1 MLIGIINWSK
11 KMIQYKSGNILDE
24 KTQAIVNTVNCV
36 GVMGRGIAL
45 EFKNRY
51 PDNFRAYALECK
63 RHQMMPGKMFIHPT
77 GELDYPQYII
87 NFPTKLHW
95 KEKSQIEYIQTGL
108 EDLVRIIDRYQI
120 RSIAVPP
127 LGCGLG
133 GLSWSVV
140 KPLIERSLG
149 RISDLSLVL
158 YEPSLTSLPST
169 TQSKTDIPQM
179 TTGRA
184 VLLYLMHTYKQASLD
199 PHITLLEIQKLMYF
213 AQESG
218 VNLKL
223 AYSKGL
229 YGPYANNL
237 RHVLLKLEG
246 TYTYG
251 YGVDGDDPTKTI
263 DLLPGSIQ
271 VAQTKLAEEPITRER
286 IQRVQKLVEG
296 FETPL
301 GLELLATVH
310 WIASKQNISD
320 NYRILQEMHAW
331 NTHKQIFTPR
341 QIMIAYEPLSQ
352 GDWLTKPSK

>member
-1 MLIGIINWSK
+1 
-11 KMIQYKSGNILDE
+11 MIQYKSGNILDE
-24 KTQAIVNTVNCV
+24 RTQAIVNTVNCV

-51 PDNFRAYALECK
+51 PENFRAYALACK
-63 RHQMMPGKMFIHPT
+63 RHQMLPGTMFVHHT

-95 KEKSQIEYIQTGL
+95 KEKSRIEYIQTGL
-108 EDLVRIIDRYQI
+108 EDLVKVINRYSI
-120 RSIAVPP
+120 HSIAVPP

-133 GLSWSVV
+133 GLSWSIV
-140 KPLIERSLG
+140 KPLIERTLG
-149 RISDLSLVL
+149 GIAELSLVI
-158 YEPSLTSLPST
+158 YEPNNKPIPST
-169 TQSKTDIPQM
+169 NLVKPDPPHM

-184 VLLYLMHTYKQASLD
+184 ILISLMHTYKQASLD

-218 VNLKL
+218 ENLRL
-223 AYSKGL
+223 TFSKGL

-246 TYTYG
+246 TYTFG
-251 YGVDGDDPTKTI
+251 YGVDGDDPTKII

-271 VAQTKLAEEPITRER
+271 AAQTKLTDEPITQER
-286 IQRVQKLVEG
+286 LKRVQKLVEG

-310 WIASKQNISD
+310 WIANQQNIS
-320 NYRILQEMHAW
+320 NSEEILHEMHAW
-331 NTHKQIFTPR
+331 NTHKQIFSLR
-341 QIMIAYEPLSQ
+341 QIMIAYETLFD
-352 GDWLTKPSK
+352 GGWLPTPN